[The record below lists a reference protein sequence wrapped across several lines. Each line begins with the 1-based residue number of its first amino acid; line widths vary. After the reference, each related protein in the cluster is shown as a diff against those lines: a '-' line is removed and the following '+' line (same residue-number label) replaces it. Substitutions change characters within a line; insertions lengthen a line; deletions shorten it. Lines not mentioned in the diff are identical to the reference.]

1 MSSDLRANSEGIR
14 DDRSGESDSNQA
26 TGNESAKEK
35 DLPTREINADQPFPW
50 VDFLTEIKLLSTGA
64 HSLLVKC
71 GHTFDGTALTIYAG
85 KPFVKKKLDQAL
97 PHLSA
102 SLQKVGVQEGTI
114 TILASTAPAKD
125 SQAASIL
132 AMMGGGEEVTL

>member
-1 MSSDLRANSEGIR
+1 MTGCRKRRLIDWILNQVQNDKG
-14 DDRSGESDSNQA
+14 DDNESKVQPAGES
-26 TGNESAKEK
+26 
-35 DLPTREINADQPFPW
+35 QPFPW
-50 VDFLTEIKLLSTGA
+50 SDFLAKIKELSPGA

-125 SQAASIL
+125 SQAASVL